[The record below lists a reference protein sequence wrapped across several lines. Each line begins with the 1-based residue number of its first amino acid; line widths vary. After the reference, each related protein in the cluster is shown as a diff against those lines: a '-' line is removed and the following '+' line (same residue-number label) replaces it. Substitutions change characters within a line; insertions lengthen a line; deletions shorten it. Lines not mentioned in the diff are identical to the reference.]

1 LDPLESVMGDERA
14 VPSTGGVG
22 VVSADFN
29 RDGVAD
35 LAVITPGDE
44 LVVLLGAQEGSYRQ
58 SFRYRLDAQAQA
70 LHGADFDGDG
80 TVDLAVAHAGERGL
94 TFLYG
99 KGDGTFR
106 SAARVVKERST
117 AWTLTPREHHVA
129 RLASTGYTCREIA
142 GILGVSRRT
151 VETHIAAIRSKLELK
166 HKRELVHGIKHSGS

>member
-1 LDPLESVMGDERA
+1 MGDECA
-14 VPSTGGVG
+14 VPSTAGVG

-29 RDGVAD
+29 RDGIAD
-35 LAVITPGDE
+35 LAVITPGAE
-44 LVVLLGAQEGSYRQ
+44 LVVLLGADEGSYRK
-58 SFRYRLDAQAQA
+58 SFHYRLDAQAQA
-70 LHGADFDGDG
+70 LHAADFDGDG
-80 TVDLAVAHAGERGL
+80 TVDLAIAHAGARGL

-166 HKRELVHGIKHSGS
+166 HKRELVQRIKHSGS